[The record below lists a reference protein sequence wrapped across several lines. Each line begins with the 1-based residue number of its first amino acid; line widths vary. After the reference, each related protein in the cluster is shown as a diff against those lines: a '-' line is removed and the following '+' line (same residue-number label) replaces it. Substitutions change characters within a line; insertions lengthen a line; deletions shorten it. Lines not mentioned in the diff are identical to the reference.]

1 MVAKTSRRAEDL
13 GTVYQTL
20 FLDLPFAGAKW
31 GMGMGGGKETAEVA
45 WKGYD
50 AWIRWTSASIDDLYR
65 SPFLGAVA
73 TRSLDGFLRWQRL
86 SSALTKAFF
95 TGMWQTF
102 GFAQITDMQTL
113 QIEVHALREELR
125 ARVQHGTE
133 TADGKAEAA
142 VHALREEFPSFTAS
156 LPAHRREREAMSGDL
171 LDCFEPVD
179 FAVNSTPAH
188 SEERQDPTDLLDYF
202 EPVDWSTHA
211 APAYGKDGE
220 AATELAAQMEAS
232 PVEVKGDRAGVE
244 TARRR
249 VKNWTGQPAA
259 KEKERRE
266 KDAVAA

>member
-1 MVAKTSRRAEDL
+1 MIAKTSRRAEDL

-31 GMGMGGGKETAEVA
+31 GMGIGGGKETAEVA

-65 SPFLGAVA
+65 SPLLGAVVI
-73 TRSLDGFLRWQRL
+73 RSLDGFLRWQRL

-95 TGMWQTF
+95 AGMWQTF

-113 QIEVHALREELR
+113 QIEVHALREEFR
-125 ARVQHGTE
+125 A
-133 TADGKAEAA
+133 
-142 VHALREEFPSFTAS
+142 LTAS
-156 LPAHRREREAMSGDL
+156 LPTRSKEREAMSVDL

-179 FAVNSTPAH
+179 FAANSTPAQ
-188 SEERQDPTDLLDYF
+188 SEARQAPTDLLDYF
-202 EPVDWSTHA
+202 EPVDCSTNA

-249 VKNWTGQPAA
+249 VKNRTGQPAA
-259 KEKERRE
+259 KEKER
-266 KDAVAA
+266 

>member
-133 TADGKAEAA
+133 TADGKAEAV
-142 VHALREEFPSFTAS
+142 VHVPREEFPSFTTS
-156 LPAHRREREAMSGDL
+156 LP
-171 LDCFEPVD
+171 
-179 FAVNSTPAH
+179 
-188 SEERQDPTDLLDYF
+188 
-202 EPVDWSTHA
+202 
-211 APAYGKDGE
+211 
-220 AATELAAQMEAS
+220 
-232 PVEVKGDRAGVE
+232 
-244 TARRR
+244 
-249 VKNWTGQPAA
+249 PAA
-259 KEKERRE
+259 KRERL
-266 KDAVAA
+266 